1 MILPIVSYGHR
12 VLRKKCDP
20 IKSTYKELHT
30 LIDNMWETLY
40 AANGCGLAA
49 PQINL
54 PIRLFLV
61 DSLPVFAMMTEEDRS
76 YFFDGDE
83 GIKEVFI
90 NAKITAESEE
100 VWKDREGCLSIP
112 SMTELVERPW
122 SVSIEYLD
130 HEFKKQK
137 KTFSGLTARMIQHEV
152 DHTEGILYFDYLTP
166 ARKTV
171 IKSKLKKVSAG
182 EVRVKYKMKFLK

>member
-1 MILPIVSYGHR
+1 MILPIISYGHS
-12 VLRKKCDP
+12 VLRKKCTA
-20 IKSTYKELHT
+20 IKSTYKDLDV

-54 PIRLFLV
+54 PVRLFLV
-61 DSLPVFAMMTEEDRS
+61 DSLPVFAMMTEEDRKD
-76 YFFDGDE
+76 FFEGDE

-122 SVSIEYLD
+122 SIAVEYLD
-130 HEFKKQK
+130 REFNKQK
-137 KTFSGLTARMIQHEV
+137 KTFSGLTARMIQHEF

-171 IKSKLKKVSAG
+171 LKSKLKKVSQG
-182 EVRVKYKMKFLK
+182 EVRVKYKMKFVK